1 MKAFGVFI
9 ALALVVG
16 AAAFAAWYFFVRVPT
31 PATTEEKKQPPYVFD
46 DAGIR
51 FEYPRTYT
59 FESYPLED
67 ESTSWNSLMLVR
79 TKEKL
84 EAEANGASEGPVA
97 ITIGIFPNDAN
108 LSAEAWVRGDP
119 HSNYALSNNQPLK
132 PITVGGESAVSY
144 THSGL
149 YESDAVVAA
158 YGRFIYLFEVGWMD
172 ANDSIRADFQNLL
185 KSVQFK

>member
-1 MKAFGVFI
+1 MKAFGVFLAI
-9 ALALVVG
+9 AAVVG
-16 AAAFAAWYFFVRVPT
+16 GATFSAWYFLVRVPS
-31 PATTEEKKQPPYVFD
+31 PVSVEEKNQPPYVFD

-97 ITIGIFPNDAN
+97 ITIGIFPNVTNQSPQD
-108 LSAEAWVRGDP
+108 WVLGDP
-119 HSNYALSNNQPLK
+119 HSNYALSNNQPLT
-132 PITVGGESAVSY
+132 PTTLGGKSAVSY

-149 YESDAVVAA
+149 FESDALVVA
-158 YGRFIYLFEVGWMD
+158 YNDNIYLFEVSWAD
-172 ANDSIRADFQNLL
+172 AQDPIRTDFQTML